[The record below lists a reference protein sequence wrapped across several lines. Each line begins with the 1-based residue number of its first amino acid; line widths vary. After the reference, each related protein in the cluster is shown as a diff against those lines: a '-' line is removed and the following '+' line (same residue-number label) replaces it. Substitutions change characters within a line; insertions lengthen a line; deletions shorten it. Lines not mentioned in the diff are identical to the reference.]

1 MRALLLT
8 AATAAALTLGACGSD
23 TTSTSASGTGSTT
36 SSSAP
41 AVAASESA
49 ASESAASESAASESA
64 ASETG
69 DSAPGA
75 YIDYAT
81 YQADP
86 GAYAGG
92 DVVLFFHAT
101 WCPSCKATDESL
113 TGTGVPDGLTVVKVD
128 YDSATD
134 LKKKHKITYQHTF
147 VEVDADGNELAK
159 WSGSVTGE
167 EIKAKAS
174 A

>member
-49 ASESAASESAASESA
+49 ASESAASESAASE
-64 ASETG
+64 TG
-69 DSAPGA
+69 DSASGA